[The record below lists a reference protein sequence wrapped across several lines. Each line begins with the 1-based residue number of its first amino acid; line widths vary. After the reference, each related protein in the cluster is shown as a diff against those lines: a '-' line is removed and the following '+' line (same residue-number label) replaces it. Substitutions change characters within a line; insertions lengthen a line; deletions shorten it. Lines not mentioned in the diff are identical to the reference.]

1 MNLYT
6 NLKQTSTCINVCNSI
21 TIKPNGTHV
30 EWYKVPENFKESLLV
45 ESIGMNHVFIKNGL
59 FDAKDGRI
67 PLIITNKR
75 NFPVELS
82 KGKYLG
88 KVEIVNVAVENS
100 IQTVISELEKNKIN
114 SKKIR
119 VRTRS
124 RKTTRDMY

>member
-1 MNLYT
+1 M
-6 NLKQTSTCINVCNSI
+6 KQTSTCINVSNSI

-45 ESIGMNHVFIKNGL
+45 ESIDMNHVFIKNGL

-88 KVEIVNVAVENS
+88 KVELVNLVVENS
-100 IQTVISELEKNKIN
+100 IQTVVSELQKNKIN
-114 SKKIR
+114 RKKISEIVNSNNELTECQSKKL
-119 VRTRS
+119 
-124 RKTTRDMY
+124 K

>member
-1 MNLYT
+1 
-6 NLKQTSTCINVCNSI
+6 
-21 TIKPNGTHV
+21 
-30 EWYKVPENFKESLLV
+30 
-45 ESIGMNHVFIKNGL
+45 MNHVFIKNGL

-88 KVEIVNVAVENS
+88 KVDKVNVAVENS

-114 SKKIR
+114 SKKISEIVNLNSELTECQSKKLKELLMKYEHIFSKDKNDLGFYDKQNLKLIR
-119 VRTRS
+119 VTRN
-124 RKTTRDMY
+124 R